1 MMMMWLWW
9 EIERGKLQR
18 AWLSIEGGE
27 EARWPSWS
35 NKQTWSPFLRKWCFH
50 KALNDDKRKERFDN
64 LITTSFPFCKPSIWR
79 WVSAGKIFSHRKS
92 HFSWLCS
99 SASVNQRF
107 LLNQST
113 GRSLA
118 NLLLSGMILGYDL
131 WLRFFQLLRSFRK
144 ERFPGTAEILLSRGI
159 SPNCLRFSAQANLRS
174 PHLLISSSWAIPS
187 PFNLFFATPHN
198 NRERTHISCLM
209 HVKWAG
215 AIKKHI

>member
-1 MMMMWLWW
+1 M
-9 EIERGKLQR
+9 I
-18 AWLSIEGGE
+18 S
-27 EARWPSWS
+27 
-35 NKQTWSPFLRKWCFH
+35 
-50 KALNDDKRKERFDN
+50 DDKRKERFDN

-118 NLLLSGMILGYDL
+118 NLLLSGMILGYEQYSDEIK
-131 WLRFFQLLRSFRK
+131 RFFHLLRSFRK

-159 SPNCLRFSAQANLRS
+159 SPNCLRFSAQANLQP
-174 PHLLISSSWAIPS
+174 PHLLISSSPHLLILTNS
-187 PFNLFFATPHN
+187 LILQSLFCNPTQLS
-198 NRERTHISCLM
+198 REKHTY
-209 HVKWAG
+209 HVWYMSNEQG
-215 AIKKHI
+215 P